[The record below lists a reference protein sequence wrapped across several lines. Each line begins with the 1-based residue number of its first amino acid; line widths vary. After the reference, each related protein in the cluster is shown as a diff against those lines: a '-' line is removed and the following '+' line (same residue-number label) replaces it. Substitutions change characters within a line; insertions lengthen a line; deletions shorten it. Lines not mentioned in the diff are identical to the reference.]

1 MVIRETTD
9 GNTVWTLAT
18 YEQVIEDLKNEKQFQ
33 VFKDA
38 LQQKQQLKEKQE
50 SQSKKQVYQ
59 QSLKDMQEVYDK
71 IEKFNKEHKAP
82 LGTEKYEYELYV
94 YMKQNGLNVHLAEEY
109 ENGEFLKDFDYGL
122 VTGTIYTSRDAGHKR
137 MCEALA
143 KGEQIPFDPK
153 DATIY
158 YVGPT
163 PAKPGK
169 VIGSAGPTTS
179 GRMDAYAPTMM
190 SVGARGMIGKGARL
204 PEVVEA
210 MKKYNGVYFGAI
222 GGAGALLAK
231 CIKKAELIAYEDL
244 GAEALRKLY
253 VEDMPL
259 VVIID
264 SEGNNLYEDGRKAY
278 LESK

>member
-1 MVIRETTD
+1 MAAKKI
-9 GNTVWTLAT
+9 TL
-18 YEQVIEDLKNEKQFQ
+18 
-33 VFKDA
+33 
-38 LQQKQQLKEKQE
+38 
-50 SQSKKQVYQ
+50 
-59 QSLKDMQEVYDK
+59 
-71 IEKFNKEHKAP
+71 P
-82 LGTEKYEYELYV
+82 LTEELAKTLHAGDSV
-94 YMKQNGLNVHLAEEY
+94 
-109 ENGEFLKDFDYGL
+109 L

-137 MCEALA
+137 MCEALE
-143 KGEQIPFDPK
+143 KGEKISFDPT

-163 PAKPGK
+163 PAKPGQ

-204 PEVVEA
+204 PEVVDA
-210 MKKYNGVYFGAI
+210 MKKYSGVYFGAI

-264 SEGNNLYEDGRKAY
+264 SEGNNLYESGRAAY
-278 LESK
+278 LKEHE

>member
-1 MVIRETTD
+1 MARKINLPLTEELAK
-9 GNTVWTLAT
+9 TLHAG
-18 YEQVIEDLKNEKQFQ
+18 D
-33 VFKDA
+33 
-38 LQQKQQLKEKQE
+38 
-50 SQSKKQVYQ
+50 
-59 QSLKDMQEVYDK
+59 EV
-71 IEKFNKEHKAP
+71 
-82 LGTEKYEYELYV
+82 
-94 YMKQNGLNVHLAEEY
+94 
-109 ENGEFLKDFDYGL
+109 L
-122 VTGTIYTSRDAGHKR
+122 VSGVIYTSRDAGHKR

-143 KGEQIPFDPK
+143 RGEELPFDPT

-163 PAKPGK
+163 PAKPGQ

-204 PEVVEA
+204 PEVVDA
-210 MKKYNGVYFGAI
+210 MKKYSGVYFGAI

-231 CIKKAELIAYEDL
+231 CIKSCELIAYEDL

-253 VEDMPL
+253 IEDMPL

-264 SEGNNLYEDGRKAY
+264 SEGNNLYESGRKAY